1 MMGPVGE
8 TRGRSRGARP
18 GRGCGDPGTKRRPEL
33 GALGSHPGGGIRSQG
48 QRRGGGGGPCACD
61 CPPEGR
67 EAGAALLPAAVGR
80 ESLLSSRNPSRRRDT
95 QAVTSAAVDLSPRG
109 NLGTPFGSNSGGFVK
124 WVLVQPEG
132 WAVLQPSTSDLRG
145 VWGSPL
151 PCSPPALLALADL
164 GEVAGPPQAGRA
176 GGFPLCAC
184 RVLSRPCFGSA
195 HSRAPAGALNE

>member
-1 MMGPVGE
+1 MGPVGE

-48 QRRGGGGGPCACD
+48 QRRGGGGPCACD

-151 PCSPPALLALADL
+151 PCSPPPQPCWPLLTWARS
-164 GEVAGPPQAGRA
+164 QAPRRPGGRV
-176 GGFPLCAC
+176 G
-184 RVLSRPCFGSA
+184 SRYV
-195 HSRAPAGALNE
+195 PAGSCPDPVLARLTAGHQQAP